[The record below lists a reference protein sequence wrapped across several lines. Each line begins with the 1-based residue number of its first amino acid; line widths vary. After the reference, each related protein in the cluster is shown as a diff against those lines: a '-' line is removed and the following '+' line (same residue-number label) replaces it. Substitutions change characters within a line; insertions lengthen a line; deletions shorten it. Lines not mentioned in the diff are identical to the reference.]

1 MQENQE
7 ERILI
12 ERYLDGSLSG
22 LELQQFMDRLESDDD
37 FRRKVSFQNL
47 LQEGILMADDER
59 IKHALVSATGY
70 KKSKVPF
77 GLKLIATFFLV
88 TLLGIIIWDYVG
100 TNSNHSQR
108 SYFSFSF
115 FKKKETAPDEIKLD
129 KQSNRKKE
137 EKQAL
142 REPTG
147 SVEESST
154 KPDLENPEKVAEQT
168 LQPDTDSTYLV
179 SKDQPEFVIK
189 KDQLLI
195 SYQIAAIE
203 KGSNSDKPETHT
215 EAGSSLSQSAVE
227 KLNPAAGLVEKETPT
242 ANYEVEFWISPINY
256 RGYKLINNK
265 LILFGIEEP
274 DAVKLFRIDGD
285 LFMRYGNDYYRLWP
299 GTEFMAYKRVRDMD
313 LPLTIKQ

>member
-22 LELQQFMDRLESDDD
+22 LELQQFMDRLERDDD

-47 LQEGILMADDER
+47 LQEGILMSDDDR
-59 IKHALVSATGY
+59 IKQALVSATGY

-88 TLLGIIIWDYVG
+88 TLLGIILWDYVG
-100 TNSNHSQR
+100 TNSNHSPR

-115 FKKKETAPDEIKLD
+115 FKKKETAPEEIKSD
-129 KQSNRKKE
+129 KQSTRKKE
-137 EKQAL
+137 EKQTPP
-142 REPTG
+142 EQTG
-147 SVEESST
+147 SVEASSIE
-154 KPDLENPEKVAEQT
+154 PVLENPEKSAEQT
-168 LQPDTDSTYLV
+168 LQQDTDTTNIA

-195 SYQIAAIE
+195 SYQISAIE
-203 KGSNSDKPETHT
+203 KGGTSDKPDAHP
-215 EAGSSLSQSAVE
+215 ASGSSLSQSAVE
-227 KLNPAAGLVEKETPT
+227 KLNPAAGLVEKEIPT

>member
-7 ERILI
+7 GRILI

-22 LELQQFMDRLESDDD
+22 LELQQFMDRLERDDD

-47 LQEGILMADDER
+47 LQEGIQMADDDR
-59 IKHALVSATGY
+59 IKQALVSATGY

-88 TLLGIIIWDYVG
+88 TLLGIILWDYVG
-100 TNSNHSQR
+100 TNSNHSPR

-115 FKKKETAPDEIKLD
+115 FKKKESPPEEIKSD
-129 KQSNRKKE
+129 KQSTRKKE
-137 EKQAL
+137 EKQTPP
-142 REPTG
+142 EPTG
-147 SVEESST
+147 SVEESSME
-154 KPDLENPEKVAEQT
+154 PDLENPEKSAEQI
-168 LQPDTDSTYLV
+168 LQQDTDTTNIA
-179 SKDQPEFVIK
+179 SKDQPDFVIK

-203 KGSNSDKPETHT
+203 KGSPSDKPETNT
-215 EAGSSLSQSAVE
+215 AAGSSLSQSAVE
-227 KLNPAAGLVEKETPT
+227 KLNPSAGLVEKEIPT

-274 DAVKLFRIDGD
+274 DAVKLFRIEGD